1 MNKIKYIL
9 LAGLI
14 AFTPLQAVE
23 ANEAEEEVVIEES
36 VDGKGDQPTVEDFE
50 DENKN
55 SKTTESYTNKSPEEI
70 VKEGQKQGKDV
81 VVYEKTKGNN
91 MSYFIFGISIAL
103 LILVL
108 VYFGFYKKK

>member
-14 AFTPLQAVE
+14 ALTPIQTIRADEVE
-23 ANEAEEEVVIEES
+23 KEVVIEEP

-50 DENKN
+50 DEGN
-55 SKTTESYTNKSPEEI
+55 STITEDYTHKSPEEI
-70 VKEGQKQGKDV
+70 VKEGEEKGKDV
-81 VVYEKTKGNN
+81 VVYENTKSNN
-91 MSYFIFGISIAL
+91 VSYFILGMSIAV
-103 LILVL
+103 LILVF